1 MKIAVFGTGMVG
13 QAHAGRLAELG
24 HEVVVGT
31 HDVEKT
37 MQKDQPDMMGNP
49 PYKTWQES
57 HPSVKLVS
65 FSEAAAHGELIFAAL
80 HGEGAVELLKSLE
93 NELGSKVLVDITN
106 PLDFSKGMPPTLFV
120 CNDNSLGEEIQKALP
135 QVRVVK
141 AFNTLTAH
149 LQVNPQELAGGEHT
163 LFMCGNE
170 AMAKQEVQK
179 MAEAYGWKD
188 IIDLGDITNARG
200 MEMLLPFWLRAW
212 GALKT
217 ANFNY
222 KIVR

>member
-37 MQKDQPDMMGNP
+37 MQKDQPDAMGNP
-49 PYKTWQES
+49 PYKAWQEA
-57 HPSVKLVS
+57 HPSVKLVT
-65 FSEAAAHGELIFAAL
+65 FAEAAAHGEMIFAAL

-135 QVRVVK
+135 QVCVIK
-141 AFNTLTAH
+141 AFNTLTAQ
-149 LQVNPQELAGGEHT
+149 LQVNPRELAGGDHT
-163 LFMCGNE
+163 LFMCGNDS
-170 AMAKQEVQK
+170 AAKQEVQK
-179 MAEAYGWKD
+179 IAEAYGWSD
-188 IIDLGDITNARG
+188 IMDMGDITNARG

-222 KIVR
+222 KIVK